1 MSKRTVFD
9 YEIAC
14 RQVLARA
21 KDKLLEAIQKV
32 PQELTAMEWLEVL
45 NDIQGWLLS
54 EDIAEEWRSD
64 RL

>member
-1 MSKRTVFD
+1 MSKRTVSD
-9 YEIAC
+9 YEMRR
-14 RQVLARA
+14 RQLLAGA

-54 EDIAEEWRSD
+54 EGLAEEWR
-64 RL
+64 RRP